1 MCTQDVISVHC
12 PSCGREL
19 SYRYG
24 ILDPCRYRGQ
34 CYVRRTELHESVYR
48 ECESCA
54 QKRRESEVESR
65 RREAERDRRD
75 LSAEAERDVER
86 DRARKA
92 GRRRVDE
99 QREAERAA
107 ASRESRRRGEEDLER
122 EETSRGTW
130 TGNKRK
136 YR

>member
-1 MCTQDVISVHC
+1 MYTQDVISVHC

-24 ILDPCRYRGQ
+24 ILDLCRYRGQ
-34 CYVRRTELHESVYR
+34 CYIRRTELYESVYR

-54 QKRRESEVESR
+54 QKKRESEFKSR
-65 RREAERDRRD
+65 RREAERVRRD
-75 LSAEAERDVER
+75 LSAEAERDIER

-92 GRRRVDE
+92 GRRRVDK

-122 EETSRGTW
+122 KKISRET
-130 TGNKRK
+130 
-136 YR
+136 